1 VKEIADVRLPTLR
14 GKKRSMNTT
23 IPVWGAVEV
32 DPDLSKIG
40 LKGSPT
46 RVVKIETP
54 KVSRS
59 CKTLVIGEDMSAEQ
73 AVSELVE
80 FLETRNLLSEEA

>member
-1 VKEIADVRLPTLR
+1 
-14 GKKRSMNTT
+14 MNTT
-23 IPVWGAVEV
+23 IPVWGVADV
-32 DPDLSKIG
+32 DPDHLKIG

-59 CKTLVIGEDMSAEQ
+59 CRTLVIGEELSTEV
-73 AVSELVE
+73 AVSELIE
-80 FLETRNLLSEEA
+80 FLEARNLLGQEV

>member
-1 VKEIADVRLPTLR
+1 
-14 GKKRSMNTT
+14 MNTT
-23 IPVWGAVEV
+23 IPVWGVAEV
-32 DPDLSKIG
+32 DPDPLKIG

-59 CKTLVIGEDMSAEQ
+59 CRTLVIGEELSTEV
-73 AVSELVE
+73 AVSELIE
-80 FLETRNLLSEEA
+80 FLEARNLLGQEV